1 MKSFRALFVVGTLA
15 VVLCALGV
23 APALANSSH
32 VFSTAFGEA
41 GSGDGQ
47 LELRTGEGSS
57 GVAVNS
63 GTHDVYVADTGN
75 HRVDEFSPSGAFV
88 RAWGWGVAD
97 GTTEALQV
105 CTSGCHAGL
114 PGAGAGQLSEP
125 TSIAVDNSSGPS
137 QGDVYVS
144 DGASVAK
151 FSASGAYISTNRG
164 IAVTFPV
171 AGPFAGGLAGI
182 AVDASGNLWVYGDV
196 QEPGRGGIVFE
207 FAQDGSFITDW
218 QAGAV
223 PVDIGIAIDSAGNL
237 DMTGIFNF
245 LDRYTS
251 SGAVIGTVNGRQT
264 ETGVAVDAGDNL
276 FLDEAGERI
285 KRYAP
290 SCDPAKGSCTP
301 VESFG
306 AGGELNG
313 ATRLAVDASNDTVY
327 VSNVGNDQI
336 AVFGRT
342 PDTITGPPANRTAT
356 TATLSGTVQP
366 DNTAVSDCHF
376 EYVADSEYHAEESNP
391 YATGGTVPCD
401 VLPAGSAAV
410 AVHAETTGLA
420 PGMAYHFRLQATNVY
435 GTSFGGDETVPGT
448 PPAVLSTSAANV
460 TSASAELRATI
471 NPDGGDTTYH
481 FEYGTTTAYGAS
493 IPAPDADIGSGVG
506 IRSVSR
512 GIQGLHAGTVYHY
525 RVVAHNPLGTIVG
538 PDSTLTTPA
547 PSGATGVDTCSNA
560 AIRAVQHATTLPD
573 CRAYEQV
580 APPNRGGAPIFGG
593 NEAEWQAAADGSAI
607 AYTSSGGFADEVTGG
622 ALAFTY
628 IGSRTPGGWSTHA
641 LLPPQAPDFI
651 LPFPHMLDFSQDLS
665 RGILADGT
673 GGGGGEFGQDDP
685 PIVPGEPPH
694 NANLFL
700 RDNSTNSYQ
709 LIDLT
714 PPGATPAGAA
724 LMQAS
729 SDLSHVAFTETATL
743 TPNAP
748 AAEGHYLLYDWSGGV
763 VHLLGV
769 FPNGTPIPVDT
780 RATVPTAGF
789 DSHAVS
795 ADGSRIYFETDGSD
809 RNLYLRQGDT
819 STVQVDASHGPG
831 PGGGGRFAVAS
842 SDGSQ
847 AYFSDDAARGLT
859 SDTVAGSGLNLYRY
873 DANSEGLVDITPAA
887 HAEVVGVL
895 GASQD
900 GSYVYYVANGVLA
913 PGASSGNCV
922 IGAGS
927 PSETCNLYVSHG
939 GATTFIGALNGA
951 DYNDWTAFSGS
962 NHEDTAVVSPDGR
975 YLAFES
981 LNSLTGYENVMAN
994 GGVCKSDVFGADRRC
1009 REVFLYDA
1017 AAGPAGSLDCASC
1030 NPNGGAPAG
1039 SSLLAVP
1046 PDAGA
1051 LINQIAGYMPRYL
1064 SDSGRLFFN
1073 SRDALVPQDVNG
1085 QWDVYEYEP
1094 ARAGSCGQGQG
1105 CISLIS
1111 SGASPSASLFI
1122 DASVTGDD
1130 VFFRTSDQLV
1140 AQDGDQSTDLYDAKV
1155 GGGLTAQNET
1165 APVACGGEA
1174 CRPPAAGQPADQITG
1189 SSGLT
1194 GAGNLAPSAPLSSH
1208 GKPVKKKHPVK
1219 KKRHPKKRRR
1229 ARGRRATH
1237 NRGGAK

>member
-1 MKSFRALFVVGTLA
+1 MKSLRALSVVVTFA
-15 VVLCALGV
+15 VALCVFGV
-23 APALANSSH
+23 TPVFANSTH
-32 VFSTAFGEA
+32 VFSGSIGEA

-57 GVAVNS
+57 GVAVNN

-114 PGAGAGQLSEP
+114 PGTGAGQLNEP
-125 TSIAVDNSSGPS
+125 TSIAVDNSGGPS

-144 DGASVAK
+144 DRASVSK

-171 AGPFAGGLAGI
+171 AGPFAGSLAGI

-196 QEPGRGGIVFE
+196 QAGQGGIVFE

-223 PVDIGIAIDSAGNL
+223 PVDIGIAIDSAGNI
-237 DMTGIFNF
+237 DMSGFAGF
-245 LDRYTS
+245 DRYTAA
-251 SGAVIGTVNGRQT
+251 GALIGTVKQFAPY
-264 ETGVAVDAGDNL
+264 TGVAMDAGDNL
-276 FLDEAGERI
+276 FIDEGERI
-285 KRYAP
+285 IQYPP
-290 SCDPAKGSCTP
+290 SCDPAHGTCTP
-301 VESFG
+301 VASFG
-306 AGGELNG
+306 SGDELNG
-313 ATRLAVDASNDTVY
+313 ATRLAVDVSTNTVY
-327 VSNVGNDQI
+327 VSNVGNDQVV
-336 AVFGRT
+336 VFGST

-401 VLPAGSAAV
+401 VLPAGSSAV
-410 AVHAETTGLA
+410 AVHAEITGLA

-460 TSASAELRATI
+460 TSASAGLRATI
-471 NPDGGDTTYH
+471 DPNGGDTTYH

-493 IPAPDADIGSGVG
+493 IPVPDADIGSGVD

-512 GIQGLHAGTVYHY
+512 GIQGLQAGTVYHY
-525 RVVAHNPLGTIVG
+525 RVLAHNPLGTTVG
-538 PDSTLTTPA
+538 PDSTLRTPA
-547 PSGATGVDTCSNA
+547 PSGATGADTCSNA

-580 APPNRGGAPIFGG
+580 APPDRGGAPIFGG

-622 ALAFTY
+622 ALAFAY
-628 IGSRTPGGWSTHA
+628 IGSRGPDGWSSHS

-651 LPFPHMLDFSQDLS
+651 LPFPHMLDFSPDLS
-665 RGILADGT
+665 GGILADGT
-673 GGGGGEFGQDDP
+673 GGNGGGELGQDDP

-694 NANLFL
+694 NSNLFL

-709 LIDLT
+709 LIDVT
-714 PPGATPAGAA
+714 PPGATPAGAE
-724 LMQAS
+724 LMQGS
-729 SDLSHVAFTETATL
+729 SDLSHVAFDEVAKL
-743 TPNAP
+743 TSDAP
-748 AAEGHYLLYDWSGGV
+748 APEGHFLLYDWSQGV

-769 FPNGTPIPVDT
+769 FPNGTPIPVDS
-780 RATVPTAGF
+780 RATVPAGGF
-789 DSHAVS
+789 DRHAVS
-795 ADGSRIYFETDGSD
+795 ADGSRIYFQTGGAVE
-809 RNLYLRQGDT
+809 NLYLRLDDA
-819 STVQVDASHGPG
+819 STVQVDASQGAG
-831 PGGGGRFAVAS
+831 PGGGGIFAVAS

-847 AYFSDDAARGLT
+847 AYFRDDAERGLT

-873 DANSEGLVDITPAA
+873 DANSGGLVDITPAA

-895 GASQD
+895 GASED
-900 GSYVYYVANGVLA
+900 GDYVYYVANGVLA
-913 PGASSGNCV
+913 PGASLGNCV
-922 IGAGS
+922 IGGGS

-939 GATTFIGALNGA
+939 GVTTFIGALNGT
-951 DYNDWTAFSGS
+951 DYSDWTSFGAS
-962 NHEDTAVVSPDGR
+962 NQDDTAVVSPDGR
-975 YLAFES
+975 YLAFQS
-981 LNSLTGYENVMAN
+981 LNSLTGYENVTAN
-994 GGVCKSDVFGADRRC
+994 GGTCESGGGFADGHC
-1009 REVFLYDA
+1009 REVFLYHA
-1017 AAGPAGSLDCASC
+1017 AAGPAGSLNCASC

-1039 SSLLAVP
+1039 ASLLAIP
-1046 PDAGA
+1046 EGAGA
-1051 LINQIAGYMPRYL
+1051 LFNQITSYMPRYL

-1094 ARAGSCGQGQG
+1094 AGAGSCGEGQG

-1111 SGASPSASLFI
+1111 SGTSPSASLFI

-1155 GGGLTAQNET
+1155 DGGLAAQNET
-1165 APVACGGEA
+1165 APVACAGEA

-1194 GAGNLAPSAPLSSH
+1194 GAGNLAPSAPPSSH
-1208 GKPVKKKHPVK
+1208 VKPVKNKRPVK
-1219 KKRHPKKRRR
+1219 KKRHPKKKPRR